1 MVYLIKKLI
10 ENQFRMSI
18 FLEDMI
24 FAQAS
29 SSSFEVSKY
38 VDSVVMDW
46 GWE

>member
-1 MVYLIKKLI
+1 MVCLIKKLI
-10 ENQFRMSI
+10 ENQLRMSI
-18 FLEDMI
+18 LPEDMI